1 MFIASV
7 LIAFL
12 VATPLEIALGL
23 AIALAGLTTAL
34 FVGYGSA
41 EITIDGNRLRAG
53 TAVIEVKYLKT
64 PEVLDEEQ
72 TRRALGVEADA
83 RAYLLVRP
91 YLDGSVRVPLAD
103 PSDPTPY
110 WLIMTRD
117 PQRLAGAIHAAIT
130 NSRA

>member
-1 MFIASV
+1 MFLASV

-23 AIALAGLTTAL
+23 TIALAGLTIAL
-34 FVGYGSA
+34 FVGYGRA
-41 EITIDGNRLRAG
+41 EITIDGDRLRAG
-53 TAVIEVKYLKT
+53 TAAIEVQYLET

-91 YLDGSVRVPLAD
+91 YLDESVRVPLAD

-117 PQRLAGAIHAAIT
+117 ARRLAGAIDAAIT